1 MLYACQS
8 FEFNNKMGARHVYM
22 DVHRSCIHN
31 TFMVCVAFELLV
43 TDTTVCIIK
52 YFWNMFFCLDLTI
65 CSTAT
70 FLPEIDYNWA
80 TKS

>member
-1 MLYACQS
+1 MLYACES
-8 FEFNNKMGARHVYM
+8 FEFNNKMGARQYIWMSIGHAFIT
-22 DVHRSCIHN
+22 HSWS
-31 TFMVCVAFELLV
+31 VAFELLV

-52 YFWNMFFCLDLTI
+52 YFWDMFFCLDLTI